1 MLNKKKVA
9 IVAIIFI
16 LIISLIGILVYY
28 YSSKG
33 KELKAVGASSNKL
46 ALEEEV
52 VTEIKEDVIE
62 VSQDTIVDEA
72 LKTEDIIKFDDKEI
86 KIPKSKVAK
95 ADSSEDAERNKKKG
109 GAAVSQDQANNMF
122 ENVGQKSMGIDVSA
136 HQGRINWAQVRE
148 SGVEFAMIR
157 CGFRG
162 QTAGAIYEDQY
173 FKTNVA
179 GAAANGIKV
188 GIYFYSTAVNEQE
201 ALEEAA
207 WVVRKISTYR
217 ITYPV
222 VYDFEDFGAYRC
234 ANVGGAQ
241 ATSNALTFL
250 NFVRANGYEPMMYAN
265 KNDITTKLSRSSFNC
280 KFWLAHYTSQTD
292 YKGSFN
298 MWQYTS
304 KGSVPGIA
312 GNVDMNIAYFN
323 YGTTAPAKHSHNFS
337 ELVKGSQKD
346 ATCTV
351 NGSKVMRCSCGETE
365 TQIINATGHKFSDWK
380 TIKPATTKE
389 DGLKE
394 RICSIC
400 NHKEN
405 QKIDKLKEETNN
417 NTNTTNPHTHDYSII
432 ISEEPATC
440 SKAGI
445 KVLKC
450 SGCDKTKE
458 EKIPKL
464 NHTASDWI
472 IEKEAT
478 TLEEGSKYKKCTVC
492 GTELER
498 VSIPKIETAVPDD
511 SKNEIPDNTTG
522 V

>member
-1 MLNKKKVA
+1 MINKKKVA
-9 IVAIIFI
+9 LVVIITVLTVI
-16 LIISLIGILVYY
+16 LIGILVYY
-28 YSSKG
+28 SLNNEKQIQ
-33 KELKAVGASSNKL
+33 AIGASSNKL

-52 VTEIKEDVIE
+52 VTEIKEDVITIL
-62 VSQDTIVDEA
+62 QDTSIDES
-72 LKTEDIIKFDDKEI
+72 LKTEDVVKFDDKEI

-109 GAAVSQDQANNMF
+109 GDAVSQDQANNMF

-136 HQGRINWAQVRE
+136 HQGKINWAQVRA

-179 GAAANGIKV
+179 GAVANGIKV

-207 WVVRKISTYR
+207 WVVKKISTYR

-234 ANVGGAQ
+234 VNVGGTQ

-250 NFVRANGYEPMMYAN
+250 NYVKANGYEPMMYAN

-323 YGTTAPAKHSHNFS
+323 YGTTAAPKHTHDFS
-337 ELVKGSQKD
+337 ELVKGSLKD
-346 ATCTV
+346 ATCKV
-351 NGSKVMRCSCGETE
+351 DGSKVMRCSCGETE
-365 TQIINATGHKFSDWK
+365 TQTIKAIGHKFGDWK
-380 TIKPATTKE
+380 TVEPATVEKE
-389 DGLKE
+389 GLKE
-394 RICSIC
+394 RTCSNCKDIES
-400 NHKEN
+400 K
-405 QKIDKLKEETNN
+405 KIDKLKEENN
-417 NTNTTNPHTHDYSII
+417 NTNTDTNTNNSTSNNTTNTENTHTHNFSIL
-432 ISEEPATC
+432 ISEEPAKC
-440 SKAGI
+440 EEDGNK
-445 KVLKC
+445 KLKC
-450 SGCDKTKE
+450 SLCDETQE
-458 EKIPKL
+458 TVIQKL
-464 NHTASDWI
+464 
-472 IEKEAT
+472 
-478 TLEEGSKYKKCTVC
+478 
-492 GTELER
+492 
-498 VSIPKIETAVPDD
+498 
-511 SKNEIPDNTTG
+511 DN
-522 V
+522 